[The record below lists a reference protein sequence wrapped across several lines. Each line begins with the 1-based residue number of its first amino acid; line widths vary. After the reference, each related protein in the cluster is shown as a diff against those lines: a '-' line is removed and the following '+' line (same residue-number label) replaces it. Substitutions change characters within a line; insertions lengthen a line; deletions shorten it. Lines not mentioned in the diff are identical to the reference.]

1 MARPDQTEKATP
13 KRKREARARG
23 QVARSQDIGG
33 AAIFIAI
40 IVALHTGFMATM
52 DAAAQAFQVALTHA
66 GAREELNLHSV
77 WNLFVTTGLPYAP
90 ILIAAFA
97 SAIVIAVV
105 ANLLQFGLLFSPGL
119 LAPKFSKLNPLTG
132 LQRIFF
138 SPQTLVQLAKQLLK
152 LGVVIAICW
161 LGVKDSLTT
170 FYALGHA
177 APRDIVLT
185 VEGIVYGIGIKVGV
199 LLLVLGI
206 ADYVWERR
214 RLEQSLKMTKVEVK
228 DEHKQSEG
236 NPESRQALR
245 QRQRAMARK
254 RMMAA
259 VPKATVIVTNPTHY
273 AVALMWD
280 ELTMDAP
287 VLVAKGADLIA
298 KRIRDLATENGVPIM
313 ENPPLARTLYAKVE
327 LDSPVPPDLYA
338 AVAQVI
344 AFVYKLKNRSV
355 SSA

>member
-1 MARPDQTEKATP
+1 MAKPDQTEKATP
-13 KRKREARARG
+13 KRKREARGRG
-23 QVARSQDIGG
+23 QIARSQDIGG
-33 AAIFIAI
+33 ASIFIAI
-40 IVALHTGFMATM
+40 VVALHVGFMAAM
-52 DAAAQAFQVALTHA
+52 DAGAQAFAVALTHA
-66 GAREELNLHSV
+66 GTREELNLHSV
-77 WNLFVTTGLPYAP
+77 WGLFARTLLPYVPLLGLAFSAA
-90 ILIAAFA
+90 IGIAL
-97 SAIVIAVV
+97 V
-105 ANLLQFGLLFSPGL
+105 ANVLQFGLLFSPGL
-119 LAPKFSKLNPLTG
+119 LAPKFSKLNPVSG
-132 LQRIFF
+132 LQKVFF

-152 LGVVIAICW
+152 LGIVVLICW
-161 LGVKDSLTT
+161 LGVKDSFTM

-177 APRDIVLT
+177 SPRDIVVS
-185 VEGIVYGIGIKVGV
+185 VEGIVYGIGVRVGI

-206 ADYVWERR
+206 VDYVWERR
-214 RLEQSLKMTKVEVK
+214 RLEQSLKMTKTEVK

-259 VPKATVIVTNPTHY
+259 VPKATVVVTNPTHY
-273 AVALMWD
+273 AVALAWD
-280 ELTMDAP
+280 ELKMDAP

-298 KRIRDLATENGVPIM
+298 KRIRDLATEHGVPIM

-344 AFVYKLKNRSV
+344 AFVYKLKGRTI
-355 SSA
+355 A